1 MNFQGSFQPNYSLF
15 GETPK
20 YNIVILF
27 TSFISA
33 VVLLILLSL
42 KVCFIDFSFMNSL
55 DILFHFIKKVLSHG
69 TGFLKMLGRERERES
84 CKLKSD
90 MSFGQMECSGI
101 YSNFNKLLM
110 SNTQTHFFCVT
121 LYR

>member
-42 KVCFIDFSFMNSL
+42 KVCCIDFSFMNSL

-69 TGFLKMLGRERERES
+69 TGFLKMLGKERERARERERETEFS
-84 CKLKSD
+84 KLRER
-90 MSFGQMECSGI
+90 MRLLLASFS
-101 YSNFNKLLM
+101 
-110 SNTQTHFFCVT
+110 
-121 LYR
+121 LYFSIV